1 MQPQAGGACK
11 TKKFRRIKM
20 KFNLLCAFFGLVF
33 LSNYCLA
40 QTVPVAVKNDDKTQQ
55 TLEDISNELKFLSK
69 SLQTFNQRLNEFLE
83 SVNKYKGVQLSEKQQ
98 KLLFGYEILNQ
109 TEQLAAT
116 LRKSLIETGER
127 EASIKRRIGQIQT
140 ELRPEN
146 LDRSI
151 QLQGTV
157 KAEELRDS
165 RRRNLENERNN
176 LQALLFEIEASNR
189 QISENLREAELFAQS
204 FRKSLF
210 AQIRN
215 AMEDF

>member
-1 MQPQAGGACK
+1 
-11 TKKFRRIKM
+11 M

>member
-1 MQPQAGGACK
+1 MK
-11 TKKFRRIKM
+11 IKLL
-20 KFNLLCAFFGLVF
+20 FLCAFVLLFSTYSFAQITPLV
-33 LSNYCLA
+33 
-40 QTVPVAVKNDDKTQQ
+40 VKNDEKTQQ
-55 TLEDISNELKFLSK
+55 TLEDISTELTQVTK

-83 SVNKYKGVQLSEKQQ
+83 SVNKYKGIQLSEKQQ

-127 EASIKRRIGQIQT
+127 EATIKRRLGQVQFD
-140 ELRPEN
+140 LRPEN
-146 LDRSI
+146 IERSV
-151 QLQGTV
+151 QLQGTT
-157 KAEELRDS
+157 KAEEARENK
-165 RRRNLENERNN
+165 RRTLENERNTLQN
-176 LQALLFEIEASNR
+176 LLYEVETSRA
-189 QISENLREAELFAQS
+189 QISENLQQTELFAQS